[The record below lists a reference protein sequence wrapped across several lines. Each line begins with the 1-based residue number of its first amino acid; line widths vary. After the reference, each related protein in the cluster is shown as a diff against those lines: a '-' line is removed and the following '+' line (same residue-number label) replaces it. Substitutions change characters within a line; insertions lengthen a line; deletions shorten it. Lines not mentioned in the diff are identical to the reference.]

1 MKIIYSLI
9 YYCVMMKKRKSKG
22 KIRRLPII
30 FGGIGIIL
38 MILSAYLFFCGPTR
52 TTTFQ
57 NSQDVWDPAEP
68 KGVFFFE
75 FSSQGLIVAN
85 KPVHVKIVFFITQGL
100 NISDLLPLTVVLPDA
115 YAYPLKPDPQGVT
128 YVAGEIEI
136 KPAIGEGPA
145 SGESDVTFPQ
155 SGKFGYILFSK
166 GEPVYVTVF
175 DPYFYP
181 VVEVEPASV
190 WIFAHA
196 IDSFLVISLLEC
208 GLFLEIIVFRPY
220 IEVIGGKKRLPH
232 RSLIGIYVILTIL
245 FSFVV
250 YFAGTTF
257 FGMSDGQAFSLV
269 VPSGVVLFVGLLR
282 YSR

>member
-1 MKIIYSLI
+1 MVRKQ
-9 YYCVMMKKRKSKG
+9 KSKDR
-22 KIRRLPII
+22 IRCLSVV
-30 FGGIGIIL
+30 FAGIGIVL
-38 MILSAYLFFCGPTR
+38 MVSSAYLFFYSPTR

-68 KGVFFFE
+68 KGMLFFN
-75 FSSQGLIVAN
+75 FSSQGAIAAN
-85 KPVHVKIVFFITQGL
+85 KPVHVKVVFFITQGL
-100 NISDLLPLTVVLPDA
+100 NINDLLPLSVVLPDA
-115 YAYPLKPDPQGVT
+115 YVYPLELDPQGVT
-128 YVAGEIEI
+128 YVAGEVEI
-136 KPAIGEGPA
+136 RPAIGEGPA
-145 SGESDVTFPQ
+145 SGESNVIFPR

-166 GEPVYVTVF
+166 EKPVYVTTF

-196 IDSFLVISLLEC
+196 IDSILVISLLEC

-220 IEVIGGKKRLPH
+220 IEVISGKKKKRLPH

-250 YFAGTTF
+250 YLAGTTF
-257 FGMSDGQAFSLV
+257 FGMSDSQAFALV
-269 VPSGVVLFVGLLR
+269 VPIGVALFVGLLR

>member
-1 MKIIYSLI
+1 
-9 YYCVMMKKRKSKG
+9 MMTKRKSKG
-22 KIRRLPII
+22 KLRHLPII
-30 FGGIGIIL
+30 FGGIGIVL
-38 MILSAYLFFCGPTR
+38 MILSAYLFFYSPTR

-68 KGVFFFE
+68 KGMFFFN

-100 NISDLLPLTVVLPDA
+100 NINDLLPLSVVLPDA
-115 YAYPLKPDPQGVT
+115 YAYPLEPDPQGVT
-128 YVAGEIEI
+128 YVAGEVEI
-136 KPAIGEGPA
+136 TPAIDEGPA
-145 SGESDVTFPQ
+145 SGESDVIFPQ

-166 GEPVYVTVF
+166 EEPVYVTTF

-190 WIFAHA
+190 WVFAHA
-196 IDSFLVISLLEC
+196 IDSVIVISLLEC
-208 GLFLEIIVFRPY
+208 GLFLEIIVLRSY
-220 IEVIGGKKRLPH
+220 IEVIGGKKKKRLPR
-232 RSLIGIYVILTIL
+232 RSLVGIYVTLTIF
-245 FSFVV
+245 FSFVI
-250 YFAGTTF
+250 YLAGTTF
-257 FGMSDGQAFSLV
+257 FGMSDGQAFALV